1 MESTNGI
8 TKFCYNDTITYN
20 QIQNGIEKG
29 EYYRW
34 ATCGKLLEHGI
45 FGIEL
50 YQMPIKDLY
59 TNDII
64 VKIDIIDNYFLN
76 QKIIIKHL
84 INGIIKKIYY
94 DMSNFSNIKTLAI
107 INCINNTKK
116 EYHFSNKYCYHVD
129 NYLNDRLE
137 GLQLQ
142 FDKGKK
148 ISEYYCHNG
157 KIIDG
162 IRRWDIYGNELATTY
177 DENSIIHKD
186 GLYISEK
193 NEILNHMGVYINN
206 KREGDWFYYDDKLYM
221 SCSFVKNMKYGTEI
235 MYDSNGKVI
244 RYVSYEND
252 KKNGEYSYFEDGILT
267 EFGFYQ
273 NDILVYSFKKL

>member
-116 EYHFSNKYCYHVD
+116 
-129 NYLNDRLE
+129 
-137 GLQLQ
+137 
-142 FDKGKK
+142 
-148 ISEYYCHNG
+148 
-157 KIIDG
+157 
-162 IRRWDIYGNELATTY
+162 
-177 DENSIIHKD
+177 SII
-186 GLYISEK
+186 L
-193 NEILNHMGVYINN
+193 VINI
-206 KREGDWFYYDDKLYM
+206 
-221 SCSFVKNMKYGTEI
+221 VI
-235 MYDSNGKVI
+235 M
-244 RYVSYEND
+244 
-252 KKNGEYSYFEDGILT
+252 LT
-267 EFGFYQ
+267 
-273 NDILVYSFKKL
+273 II